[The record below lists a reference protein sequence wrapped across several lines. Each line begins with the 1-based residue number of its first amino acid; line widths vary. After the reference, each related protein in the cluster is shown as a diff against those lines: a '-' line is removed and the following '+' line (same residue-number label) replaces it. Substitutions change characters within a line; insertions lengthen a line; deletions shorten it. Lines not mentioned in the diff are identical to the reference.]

1 MLDAFN
7 IAATGMH
14 TQQTNVD
21 VIANNLANVNTAGYK
36 KSRVDFEDM
45 MYRQVAAASGPL
57 TIPNIDNPVG
67 TGSSISSVSKIF
79 SQGELLN
86 TQKPYDIAIQG
97 DGFLEVLLPD
107 GSYAY
112 TRTGAL
118 KVDNDGM
125 LVNGDGFQLSPLV
138 QLPSDTES
146 VVMQQDGRIL
156 AQLQGEEK
164 PIEVGRIELVRFMN
178 SAGLTPMGDNL
189 YVPSQASGDAIY
201 GEPGKDGYGVIAQGF
216 LETSNVDLVEELT
229 NLILA
234 QRGYEM
240 NAKVVQA
247 ADDILG
253 IINNLRR

>member
-1 MLDAFN
+1 MLGAFD

-21 VIANNLANVNTAGYK
+21 VIANNLANVNTVGFK

-45 MYRQVAAASGPL
+45 MYRHAAATAGPL
-57 TIPNIDNPVG
+57 TLPNIDNPVG
-67 TGSSISSVSKIF
+67 TGSSISSVSKVF
-79 SQGELLN
+79 SQGQMLN

-97 DGFLEVLLPD
+97 AGFLEVLLPD

-118 KVDNDGM
+118 DVDADGV
-125 LVNGDGFQLSPLV
+125 LVNGDGFTLSPMI
-138 QLPSDTES
+138 QLPNDTES
-146 VVMQQDGRIL
+146 VVIQQDGRVF
-156 AQLQGEEK
+156 AQLKGEK
-164 PIEVGRIELVRFMN
+164 ELVEINQIEIARFMN
-178 SAGLTPMGDNL
+178 PAGLTPMGDNL
-189 YVPSQASGDAIY
+189 YVPSRDSGDALY
-201 GEPGKDGYGVIAQGF
+201 GEPGKDGYGVVAQGF
-216 LETSNVDLVEELT
+216 LETSNVDLVEEMT
-229 NLILA
+229 NLMLA

-247 ADDILG
+247 ADEILG

>member
-21 VIANNLANVNTAGYK
+21 VIANNLANVNTVGFK

-45 MYRQVAAASGPL
+45 MYRQVAAASGLL
-57 TIPNIDNPVG
+57 TQPDMQNPVG
-67 TGSSISSVSKIF
+67 TGASVSSVSKVF
-79 SQGELLN
+79 SQGEMLK

-97 DGFLEVLLPD
+97 DGFLEVLMPD

-118 KVDNDGM
+118 NVDADGM
-125 LVNGDGFQLSPLV
+125 LVNGDGFQLSPLI
-138 QLPSDTES
+138 QMPSDTKN
-146 VVMQQDGRIL
+146 VVIQQDGRVM
-156 AQLQGEEK
+156 AQLQGENTLT
-164 PIEVGRIELVRFMN
+164 EVGRIELSRFMN
-178 SAGLTPMGDNL
+178 AAGLTPMGDNL
-189 YVPSQASGDAIY
+189 YVASQASGDAIY

-216 LETSNVDLVEELT
+216 LETSNVDMVEELT
-229 NLILA
+229 NLMLA

-247 ADDILG
+247 TDDILG

>member
-21 VIANNLANVNTAGYK
+21 VIANNLANVNTAGFK

-45 MYRQVAAASGPL
+45 MYRQVLAASGPL
-57 TIPNIDNPVG
+57 TAPDIGNPVG
-67 TGSSISSVSKIF
+67 TGSSISSVSKVF

-97 DGFLEVLLPD
+97 EGFLEVLLPD
-107 GSYAY
+107 GTYAY
-112 TRTGAL
+112 TRAGAL
-118 KVDNDGM
+118 NVDAEGM

-146 VVMQQDGRIL
+146 IVMQQDGRVM
-156 AQLQGEEK
+156 AQLEGEK
-164 PIEVGRIELVRFMN
+164 KLTEVGRIELVRFMN
-178 SAGLTPMGDNL
+178 PAGLTPMGDNL
-189 YVPSQASGDAIY
+189 YIPSQGSGDAIY
-201 GEPGKDGYGVIAQGF
+201 GEPGGDGYGVIAQGF
-216 LETSNVDLVEELT
+216 LETSNVELVEELT

>member
-1 MLDAFN
+1 MLGAFD

-21 VIANNLANVNTAGYK
+21 VIANNLANVNTVGFK

-45 MYRQVAAASGPL
+45 MYRQTAAAAGPL
-57 TIPNIDNPVG
+57 TLPDIDNPVG
-67 TGSSISSVSKIF
+67 TGSSISSVSKVF
-79 SQGELLN
+79 SQGQMLN

-97 DGFLEVLLPD
+97 AGFLEVLLPD

-118 KVDNDGM
+118 DVDADGV
-125 LVNGDGFQLSPLV
+125 LVNGDGFTLSPMI

-146 VVMQQDGRIL
+146 VVIKQDGRVL
-156 AQLQGEEK
+156 AQLKGEK
-164 PIEVGRIELVRFMN
+164 QLIEINQIELARFMN
-178 SAGLTPMGDNL
+178 PAGLTPMGDNL
-189 YVPSQASGDAIY
+189 YVPSRDSGDALY
-201 GEPGKDGYGVIAQGF
+201 GEPGKDGYGIVAQGF
-216 LETSNVDLVEELT
+216 LETSNVDLVEEMT
-229 NLILA
+229 NLMLA

-247 ADDILG
+247 ADEILG

>member
-21 VIANNLANVNTAGYK
+21 VIANNLANVNTVGFK

-45 MYRQVAAASGPL
+45 MYRQVAAASGLL
-57 TIPNIDNPVG
+57 TQPDMQNPVG
-67 TGSSISSVSKIF
+67 TRASVSSVSKVF
-79 SQGELLN
+79 SQGEMLK

-97 DGFLEVLLPD
+97 DGFLEVLMPD

-118 KVDNDGM
+118 NVDADGM
-125 LVNGDGFQLSPLV
+125 LVNGDGFQLSPLI
-138 QLPSDTES
+138 QMPSDTKN
-146 VVMQQDGRIL
+146 VVIQQDGRVM
-156 AQLQGEEK
+156 AQLQGENTLT
-164 PIEVGRIELVRFMN
+164 EVGRIELSRFMN
-178 SAGLTPMGDNL
+178 AAGLTPMGDNL
-189 YVPSQASGDAIY
+189 YVASQASGDAIY

-229 NLILA
+229 NLMLA

-247 ADDILG
+247 TDDILG